1 MNMEESDQSMLILL
15 SSWEGGWQSING
27 NRDVYIFQGYDREY
41 YLLAYNYDK
50 EYERGS
56 FSCYK
61 IETEENTCYIRLGMT
76 SSELSEEKYP
86 HTLHITG
93 WGSYMRA

>member
-1 MNMEESDQSMLILL
+1 MNMEESDQSTLMLL

-27 NRDVYIFQGYDREY
+27 NPDVYIFQEYDREY

-56 FSCYK
+56 FSGYK
-61 IETEENTCYIRLGMT
+61 IEFEENTCYIRLGVNT
-76 SSELSEEKYP
+76 SELFEEKHPY
-86 HTLHITG
+86 TLHITE

>member
-1 MNMEESDQSMLILL
+1 MNMEESDQSTLMLL

-27 NRDVYIFQGYDREY
+27 NPDVYIFQEYDREY

-50 EYERGS
+50 EYERGN
-56 FSCYK
+56 FACYR
-61 IETEENTCYIRLGMT
+61 IETEENVCYIRLGMNH
-76 SSELSEEKYP
+76 SELSEEKYP

-93 WGSYMRA
+93 